1 MSELKK
7 QKIQEVIDGALEKV
21 DDLSDLFYTVFKLEA
36 ADGKLDDKIP
46 ADAWNK
52 FAEEQGLQKVN
63 TDFIRTQEAIELIK
77 NKK

>member
-36 ADGKLDDKIP
+36 ADGKLDDQIP
-46 ADAWNK
+46 TDAWNK
-52 FAEEQGLQKVN
+52 FAEEQGLEKIN
-63 TDFIRTQEAIELIK
+63 TDFIRTQDAIELIK